1 MKSVIKKNPFKRQLL
16 GVVTGKKDA
25 KKGIGI
31 CM

>member
-1 MKSVIKKNPFKRQLL
+1 MKSVIKKNPFKKQVL
-16 GVVTGKKDA
+16 GVTGKKDA

>member
-1 MKSVIKKNPFKRQLL
+1 MKSITKKDPFKKQLL
-16 GVVTGKKDA
+16 GVTGKKDA